1 MYLLPMSPTLTKSS
15 EIQHFECSN
24 AIEIC
29 NGIAFVF
36 YQRLLHI
43 LISRIDVVL
52 PMCPVADAPGNES
65 GPEGELP
72 VYCWAMGGGHCSLGR
87 L

>member
-1 MYLLPMSPTLTKSS
+1 MGL
-15 EIQHFECSN
+15 IQGWGSYKGGAHTRVGL
-24 AIEIC
+24 IEIC

-52 PMCPVADAPGNES
+52 PMCPAADAPGNES

-72 VYCWAMGGGHCSLGR
+72 VHCWAMGGGHCSLGR